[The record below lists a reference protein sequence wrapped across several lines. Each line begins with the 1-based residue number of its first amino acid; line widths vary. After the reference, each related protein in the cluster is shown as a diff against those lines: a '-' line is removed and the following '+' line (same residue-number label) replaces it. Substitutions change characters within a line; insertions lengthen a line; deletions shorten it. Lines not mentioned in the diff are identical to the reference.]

1 MTSAESNQIE
11 RLRKEVQ
18 QYHEQVIS
26 GFARCEACRGDIQQ
40 MKMDMYGLPGNKEIS
55 PGVMGEVA
63 ELKRGRRMILLA
75 LRGAWALLTVLFGTV
90 ATAVISR

>member
-11 RLRKEVQ
+11 KLRKEVH
-18 QYHEQVIS
+18 QYHEEVIS

-40 MKMDMYGLPGNKEIS
+40 IKMDMYGLPGNKEMS

-75 LRGAWALLTVLFGTV
+75 LRGAWALLTMLFGAM
-90 ATAVISR
+90 ATAAICR